1 MGEIGPRLHLL
12 SSALCT
18 RSQGQLIIFTV
29 SQHRGAVRKIRTLHP
44 HNLSRGP
51 RVNLLMKDR
60 REWGRPHPHGPHCSR
75 DCREARL
82 GFCQGGQLFPSKSWI
97 FIVKEVSWK
106 LGFFET
112 HPCEPSLTQG
122 GVIQTQK
129 AHMSG
134 ARP

>member
-1 MGEIGPRLHLL
+1 MGEIRPRLHLP
-12 SSALCT
+12 SSALCA

-44 HNLSRGP
+44 HNLSWGP

-60 REWGRPHPHGPHCSR
+60 WEWGAPPPPRSSLQPRLSR
-75 DCREARL
+75 SKAWFL
-82 GFCQGGQLFPSKSWI
+82 QGGQLFPSKSWI